1 MPHIPGGGHTMR
13 LRITRKPVG
22 RIDGV
27 ALDQFHVGEVYE
39 LGTQVACVF
48 LAEGWAD
55 VADATEIVRPPP
67 EDIRVKGVVLV
78 VDDDPSLRALAES
91 LLTCQGYH
99 VVVAEHGE
107 DGIRRLREC
116 CPDVIVLD
124 LNMPVMDGW
133 QFRAE
138 QLDLPDERL
147 AAIPVVLLTADDRVA
162 QHAATLKAR
171 AFIPKPFDPIVFMD
185 VIDASVPDRTSAAHA
200 HGSASGADRYPDDS
214 TSGWRH
220 LWRKRT

>member
-1 MPHIPGGGHTMR
+1 MR
-13 LRITRKPVG
+13 LRMTRKPVG

-48 LAEGWAD
+48 LAEGWAE
-55 VADATEIVRPPP
+55 VADTQEIVRPPP
-67 EDIRVKGVVLV
+67 EDIRVRGVVLV
-78 VDDDPSLRALAES
+78 VDDDPSLRALAKT

-138 QLDLPDERL
+138 QQRLSDERL
-147 AAIPVVLLTADDRVA
+147 AAIPVVLLTAADHVA

-171 AFIPKPFDPIVFMD
+171 AFIPKPFDPIELMD
-185 VIDASVPDRTSAAHA
+185 AIDAAVPHRTSAAHS
-200 HGSASGADRYPDDS
+200 HGSASGGDRHAEDS
-214 TSGWRH
+214 TDGWRS